1 MPLSF
6 PVLTRSDDGFWIAT
20 CRTCGWTS
28 TPVTVKAS
36 ADYSRRLHGPEAQCT
51 RGGTS

>member
-6 PVLTRSDDGFWIAT
+6 PRLERDDQGRWYAH

-28 TPVTVKAS
+28 TPIAVKAS
-36 ADYSRRLHGPEAQCT
+36 ADYSRRLHGPEKECT
-51 RGGTS
+51 RAVTS